1 MATRLQLQDEL
12 ESILGSRN
20 VYYQPPATL
29 HMKYPCIVYGLDGY
43 DTIYADNNPYA
54 FASRRKYQLTYI
66 DRDPDAPVIEELL
79 KLRTCRFD
87 RMFINDGLYHYIF
100 RIYY

>member
-1 MATRLQLQDEL
+1 MATRLQLQSKL

-29 HMKYPCIVYGLDGY
+29 QMKYPCIVYDLDSY
-43 DTIYADNNPYA
+43 DSIYADNDPYA
-54 FASRRKYQLTYI
+54 LLRRYQITYI
-66 DRDPDAPVIEELL
+66 DRNPDAPVIEELL
-79 KLRTCRFD
+79 KLRTARFD
-87 RMFINDGLYHYIF
+87 RVFVNDGLYHYIL

>member
-12 ESILGSRN
+12 EKILGSRN
-20 VYYQPPATL
+20 VYYQPPATIR
-29 HMKYPCIVYGLDGY
+29 MKYPCIVYGLDDY
-43 DTIYADNNPYA
+43 YTVYADNDPYA
-54 FASRRKYQLTYI
+54 SIRRYQLTYI

-87 RMFINDGLYHYIF
+87 RTFVNDGLYHYIF